1 MQEIG
6 ESITYDQA
14 VILANELIAA
24 WAAARTI
31 NTTGGLQG
39 GGTLAADR
47 SFSLTDTGVTPDS
60 YTNANITV
68 DAKGRI
74 TIAANGS
81 GGGIP
86 DAPSDGQTYG
96 RNNATWVVVSGGGGS
111 TNLSWIARSFYPF
124 GAGLTSVGVSMSTAG
139 SKTQIAMSGSAATT
153 SIPAARLETGPTL
166 NSLSSYYSPFAYV
179 KRGSVLGS
187 AGLS

>member
-1 MQEIG
+1 MAGILQPLARDFPIVGDDNRPTEYFIRWAQQRMQEIG

-47 SFSLTDTGVTPDS
+47 SFSLTDTGVTPGN

-74 TIAANGS
+74 TIAFIS
-81 GGGIP
+81 
-86 DAPSDGQTYG
+86 
-96 RNNATWVVVSGGGGS
+96 
-111 TNLSWIARSFYPF
+111 
-124 GAGLTSVGVSMSTAG
+124 
-139 SKTQIAMSGSAATT
+139 
-153 SIPAARLETGPTL
+153 
-166 NSLSSYYSPFAYV
+166 
-179 KRGSVLGS
+179 
-187 AGLS
+187 